1 MIIHSDFVNILFKF
15 YLNYSIFVL
24 IIGIINSNLRIMP
37 SRKYT
42 KAQLE
47 QVVYKQ
53 LQNLNAIHDLL
64 RIMKLQNELIENANK
79 KFKDEILNLK
89 KYLNYK
95 TGKFD

>member
-53 LQNLNAIHDLL
+53 L
-64 RIMKLQNELIENANK
+64 
-79 KFKDEILNLK
+79 
-89 KYLNYK
+89 
-95 TGKFD
+95 